1 MIGYADDMKPAIT
14 NMEEFHL
21 VDYASALFENS
32 SGCKLHRDP
41 SAGKCK
47 FLPLG
52 RWQKSLTQEDIP
64 AFIKL
69 SDHLDMVGVELR
81 ATHTQTRKANGDMVQ
96 DRVQKIIGSWRSG
109 KFMPL
114 TQRPWSINTYC
125 LSKVWYKA
133 NVIDLRVAD
142 ISSINSKVKSW
153 LYSDQF
159 EKPEEMVV
167 FRPTSVGGL
176 NMHHV
181 KFKSLAMLIRS
192 FLETAINPK
201 FLHSTFHTALFNRH
215 VLLDLSWPDPGMP
228 PYFNQEFFSIIRNVH
243 LHSPD
248 DVTTMSSRQ
257 WYFHLLED
265 NVTMDNGTPRKF
277 ITSRAE
283 ALTPNLD
290 WERTWRLARLKGLT
304 PDQTSFLWRLLHQ
317 LLPTLSRVHRMTP
330 NTSPICKH
338 CEDGVVEDLHHALI
352 SCPFNIELS
361 QALLDILSVYQP
373 NLDPSHTLTL
383 NFVIEEHMEL
393 PVVWLTTN
401 FFQEIWNHR
410 KEKKRCILVRAR
422 ADLEARVSLLRKTRF
437 SESATLISQMLSNL

>member
-1 MIGYADDMKPAIT
+1 LEEKYKVIGYANDMKPAIT

-81 ATHTQTRKANGDMVQ
+81 STHTQTRKANGDMVQ

-159 EKPEEMVV
+159 ERDGH
-167 FRPTSVGGL
+167 FQT
-176 NMHHV
+176 N
-181 KFKSLAMLIRS
+181 
-192 FLETAINPK
+192 
-201 FLHSTFHTALFNRH
+201 LHGWAQYAPCQ
-215 VLLDLSWPDPGMP
+215 V
-228 PYFNQEFFSIIRNVH
+228 Q
-243 LHSPD
+243 
-248 DVTTMSSRQ
+248 
-257 WYFHLLED
+257 
-265 NVTMDNGTPRKF
+265 
-277 ITSRAE
+277 
-283 ALTPNLD
+283 
-290 WERTWRLARLKGLT
+290 
-304 PDQTSFLWRLLHQ
+304 
-317 LLPTLSRVHRMTP
+317 
-330 NTSPICKH
+330 
-338 CEDGVVEDLHHALI
+338 I
-352 SCPFNIELS
+352 SCHAH
-361 QALLDILSVYQP
+361 QKLLGNSY
-373 NLDPSHTLTL
+373 
-383 NFVIEEHMEL
+383 
-393 PVVWLTTN
+393 
-401 FFQEIWNHR
+401 
-410 KEKKRCILVRAR
+410 
-422 ADLEARVSLLRKTRF
+422 
-437 SESATLISQMLSNL
+437 